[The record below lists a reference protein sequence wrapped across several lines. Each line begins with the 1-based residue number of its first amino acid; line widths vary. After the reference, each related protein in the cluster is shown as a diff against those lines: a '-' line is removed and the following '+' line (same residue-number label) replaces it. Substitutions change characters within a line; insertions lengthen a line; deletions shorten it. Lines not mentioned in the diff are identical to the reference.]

1 MSKTD
6 VNNKQ
11 ALKGRNNLTRG
22 ATPGQITKN
31 QEPSPE
37 RAEHFSPG

>member
-11 ALKGRNNLTRG
+11 ALKGRNNLTQG
-22 ATPGQITKN
+22 ATPGTNNEKSGGK
-31 QEPSPE
+31 P
-37 RAEHFSPG
+37 